1 MAFLVDGERS
11 DDSIDEN
18 QSCVFDIYVVVS
30 RNGHCMVEIIQSF
43 DQGSAIWPHA
53 SNNSLGHNASYM
65 AC

>member
-1 MAFLVDGERS
+1 MIALMR
-11 DDSIDEN
+11 N

-53 SNNSLGHNASYM
+53 SNNSLSHNASYM